1 MPDPG
6 FIEFKAAGERHTR
19 HDAARLIPRRMAVA
33 AGANSGDQIAATLDQ
48 YFGGRRTAGRG
59 NQYGDATRGRR
70 QTHFRYEAHCLP
82 DRSFS
87 LRKEYQVGRGLA
99 SLRPV

>member
-1 MPDPG
+1 V
-6 FIEFKAAGERHTR
+6 
-19 HDAARLIPRRMAVA
+19 AVA
-33 AGANSGDQIAATLDQ
+33 ASSNRVDQISAALDQ

-87 LRKEYQVGRGLA
+87 LKKEYQVGRGLA

>member
-1 MPDPG
+1 M
-6 FIEFKAAGERHTR
+6 TR
-19 HDAARLIPRRMAVA
+19 PAISRGVWQLPQAPIVVTK
-33 AGANSGDQIAATLDQ
+33 AATLDQ

-87 LRKEYQVGRGLA
+87 LKKEYQVGRGLA